1 MRRHGRPR
9 LLVAMLLLL
18 GCSDPTGP
26 EVVTTGELVGTWDL
40 TSFTYTSYATPVQ
53 VRQRLDSTDYIS
65 DVISVDASAGY
76 TRVLTHAWFGAIV
89 DTGTVLIRHDTL
101 FFQSKFLPPGN
112 GTPHPRLT
120 GKTLVLQ
127 DSTFGYFWPSS
138 TTEEA
143 YRYKEVYVR
152 R

>member
-1 MRRHGRPR
+1 MRHHRNPLR
-9 LLVAMLLLL
+9 LIAVLLAL

-26 EVVTTGELVGTWDL
+26 DVVTTSALVGTWDL
-40 TSFTYTSYATPVQ
+40 TSFTYTSYSTPVQ

-65 DVISVDASAGY
+65 DVIIVDASAGY
-76 TRVLTHAWFGAIV
+76 TRVLTHAWFGDIV
-89 DTGTVLIRHDTL
+89 DTGTVVVRHDTL

-112 GTPHPRLT
+112 GTPHPHLT

-143 YRYKEVYVR
+143 YRYKEVYTR